1 MKRFARGALTL
12 AFWLAVWTAL
22 ALLVHRELLLPA
34 PWVVVRR
41 LCELAATGAFWRITA
56 VSIGRVLLGVLGA
69 VVLGVALAVACTA
82 SKTADALLCPLMT
95 VVKSTPVASFVV
107 LALIWIARDWLP
119 VFIALLMV
127 LPVVWSNVC
136 TGIRST
142 DPTLLELGAS
152 CGGSMCRAC
161 GRTFWPRCAPVSV
174 SAGRPASPPRCSP
187 CRAAPSAA

>member
-69 VVLGVALAVACTA
+69 VGYCGVAPFEHTSGISIRGKTQTSSLANKEVKVYLTRAAITA
-82 SKTADALLCPLMT
+82 ISWDPQMKAYYKRKTGEG
-95 VVKSTPVASFVV
+95 KHKASVINAV
-107 LALIWIARDWLP
+107 RAKIIARCFAVIKRKTP
-119 VFIALLMV
+119 FV
-127 LPVVWSNVC
+127 
-136 TGIRST
+136 
-142 DPTLLELGAS
+142 TL
-152 CGGSMCRAC
+152 RA
-161 GRTFWPRCAPVSV
+161 
-174 SAGRPASPPRCSP
+174 
-187 CRAAPSAA
+187 